1 MDIQTPEIVVFVIVT
16 TIVLLL
22 LVFLVINLLLLG
34 RNRRL
39 KYQHQLLEVKSN
51 YEKELLKTQ
60 VEVAE
65 NTLNELARDLHD
77 DIGQLLTFSIISL
90 NSFPVTNN
98 PEQDNRIE
106 TVKDV
111 VQTTMNTIR
120 DISRT
125 YSREYISKF
134 GFREA
139 ITRLMDRINKSFNIE
154 AKLDFPES
162 IILKSHSNEIFL
174 YRILQEL
181 INNSYKHSQ
190 GDTIELLISEHNQI
204 INIEYRDNGI
214 GLPAELLNINNLKNS
229 LGFTNIFNRVDFMK
243 GEIIIPHNTEKGF
256 CILFSFPNSLPIN

>member
-1 MDIQTPEIVVFVIVT
+1 MDIHTPEVVIFVIIT

-22 LVFLVINLLLLG
+22 LVFLVVNLLLLG

-39 KYQHQLLEVKSN
+39 KYQNQLLEVKTN

-65 NTLNELARDLHD
+65 NTLNDLARDLHD

-90 NSFPVTNN
+90 NSLPITNN
-98 PEQDNRIE
+98 AEFDEKIVS
-106 TVKDV
+106 VKEV

-120 DISRT
+120 YISRS
-125 YSREYISKF
+125 YSSEYLSKF

-139 ITRLMDRINKSFNIE
+139 ITRLFERINRSFNIHAE
-154 AKLDFPES
+154 IDFPEA
-162 IILKSHSNEIFL
+162 IVFNSHSNEIFL

-190 GDTIELLISEHNQI
+190 GDYIKLTINEQNGNLH
-204 INIEYRDNGI
+204 IEYHDNGI
-214 GLPAELLNINNLKNS
+214 GLPVELLKINNLKNS
-229 LGFTNIFNRVDFMK
+229 LGFTNIFNRAEFMK
-243 GEIIIPHNTEKGF
+243 GDVKFPDGKGKGF
-256 CILFSFPNSLPIN
+256 HFIFSFPND